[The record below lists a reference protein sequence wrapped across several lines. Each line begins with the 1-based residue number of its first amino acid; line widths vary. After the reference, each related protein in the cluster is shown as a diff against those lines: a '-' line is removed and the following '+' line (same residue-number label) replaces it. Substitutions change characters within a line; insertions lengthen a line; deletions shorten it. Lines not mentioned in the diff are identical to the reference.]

1 MSILE
6 AMAKLTLAALVLGV
20 GISMMVAYAN
30 SASTKVTCRA
40 LGKQVTF
47 TAPRKGKCIWV
58 LHYQLCYKR

>member
-6 AMAKLTLAALVLGV
+6 AMAKLTLAALVLGI
-20 GISMMVAYAN
+20 GISMVAAYAN
-30 SASTKVTCRA
+30 SAGTKVTCNA

-47 TAPRKGKCIWV
+47 TAPRKGRCIWV